1 MRSYGTLD
9 SVDRVINDNASYS
22 EAVNNTTRRRS
33 VISAMSEPYSP
44 TPKPTIEGTV
54 IDNVTITTPEVSGE
68 ALFDELYTPGTST
81 AISSKNKI
89 QAIVDENGAD
99 AVLSAATALKKTI
112 DFFTEN
118 EEIKSMATSKEQQER
133 VTNDLMLS
141 AIETISLSTATDPN
155 SKALKDLATLMLDDA
170 EFSLATSK
178 GYSDKISKTPI
189 IKDPGVSSATS
200 GKVKFNTGTTSF
212 SYLNN

>member
-1 MRSYGTLD
+1 MVVRFSLSILTVCMVVFCL
-9 SVDRVINDNASYS
+9 NA
-22 EAVNNTTRRRS
+22 
-33 VISAMSEPYSP
+33 
-44 TPKPTIEGTV
+44 
-54 IDNVTITTPEVSGE
+54 
-68 ALFDELYTPGTST
+68 
-81 AISSKNKI
+81 
-89 QAIVDENGAD
+89 
-99 AVLSAATALKKTI
+99 
-112 DFFTEN
+112 
-118 EEIKSMATSKEQQER
+118 
-133 VTNDLMLS
+133 LS